1 MGSFSL
7 ELVNCQSLGI
17 LFVTDSSLS
26 NEGTVC
32 GNVDKATADHI
43 CSSLISYGN
52 AIDYGTAKDKG

>member
-17 LFVTDSSLS
+17 VSVTDSSFS

-43 CSSLISYGN
+43 CSSLSYGN